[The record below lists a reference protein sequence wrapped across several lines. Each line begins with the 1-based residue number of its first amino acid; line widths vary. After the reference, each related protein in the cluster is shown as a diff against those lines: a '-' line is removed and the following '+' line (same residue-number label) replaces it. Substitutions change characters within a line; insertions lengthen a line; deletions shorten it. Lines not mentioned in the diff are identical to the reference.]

1 MRISDW
7 SSDVC
12 SSDLAGRAALRFD
25 QSGGPRQAGFVHV
38 AQGHGAAAAGHLEG
52 EGAADAR
59 TGAGDGANAP
69 GKGLHGRSSW
79 AESHAGTVF
88 RICLIV
94 VYTEVPC
101 RGDGQTPHRLCNTF
115 NPLLH
120 SNTP

>member
-79 AESHAGTVF
+79 DESLDGTVL

-94 VYTEVPC
+94 VDPAVACRPVGRAPVWTPVP
-101 RGDGQTPHRLCNTF
+101 N
-115 NPLLH
+115 
-120 SNTP
+120 S